1 MNSRQSISSSEAYPA
16 SHGPS
21 PASSKATPTRK
32 AEIFGPISGDALAYF
47 DPGPDGYSLK
57 RSQGSLFPEDSTEL
71 CATLRKAGTMR
82 AGVLFPL
89 ATPSAPPISA
99 SDCSSWPTATAKNFE
114 GSEPEV
120 FMARRARVKAKGIN
134 GNGFGLTLGMAV
146 LVPPDWPTPRASPNE
161 NRQTKRTP
169 SQEAGT
175 HGKNLATE
183 VHCWPTAT
191 AGDAKSSGSRN
202 LADSKA
208 HDGVSLT
215 DAVKFGNSNTPRQGN
230 WPTPQANDDKSGKG
244 FDPTGRGHTP
254 QLRHIVDG
262 VLNGRWVEPLMGFP
276 IGWCL
281 LEGPSLAN
289 TDDPA
294 AWPARPGEP
303 QHDWEPARTCK
314 SYKGRP
320 AELRALGNAVV
331 PAVVQLLG
339 QAIIESEQ

>member
-71 CATLRKAGTMR
+71 CGTLRKAGTMR

-99 SDCSSWPTATAKNFE
+99 SDCSS
-114 GSEPEV
+114 
-120 FMARRARVKAKGIN
+120 
-134 GNGFGLTLGMAV
+134 
-146 LVPPDWPTPRASPNE
+146 
-161 NRQTKRTP
+161 
-169 SQEAGT
+169 
-175 HGKNLATE
+175 
-183 VHCWPTAT
+183 WPTAT

-254 QLRHIVDG
+254 QLRYIVDG

>member
-1 MNSRQSISSSEAYPA
+1 MSSHPLISSSVASPA

-47 DPGPDGYSLK
+47 DHGPDGYSLK

-99 SDCSSWPTATAKNFE
+99 SDCSSWPTATANNYE
-114 GSEPEV
+114 SDPEI
-120 FMARRARVKAKGIN
+120 FLPRRAALKAKGIN

-146 LVPPDWPTPRASPNE
+146 LVPPD
-161 NRQTKRTP
+161 
-169 SQEAGT
+169 
-175 HGKNLATE
+175 
-183 VHCWPTAT
+183 WPTAT

-276 IGWCL
+276 IGWCI